1 VEATHLADRYV
12 DEMSSGEVRRVV
24 IARALVHDPQALVL
38 DEPTNSL
45 DLRAMLELR
54 DTFRSLVA
62 SGTSMILVTHHL
74 PDIIPEI
81 RRVILMREG
90 AVRRDGPRDEVL
102 TSSALSELFGLAVEV
117 TERGGYYHL
126 W

>member
-1 VEATHLADRYV
+1 
-12 DEMSSGEVRRVV
+12 
-24 IARALVHDPQALVL
+24 
-38 DEPTNSL
+38 
-45 DLRAMLELR
+45 
-54 DTFRSLVA
+54 
-62 SGTSMILVTHHL
+62 MILVTHHL

-117 TERGGYYHL
+117 TARGGYYHL